1 MQRAKNF
8 RDKRRPS
15 PLNVDLAKEHGMDF
29 FLSVFAYFYFEFFI
43 TFAVAEIWVG
53 KVSHQSEE
61 GQNLTVLDF
70 RS

>member
-29 FLSVFAYFYFEFFI
+29 FVDFLLIFTSIFLLLSQWRKF
-43 TFAVAEIWVG
+43 G
-53 KVSHQSEE
+53 
-61 GQNLTVLDF
+61 
-70 RS
+70 